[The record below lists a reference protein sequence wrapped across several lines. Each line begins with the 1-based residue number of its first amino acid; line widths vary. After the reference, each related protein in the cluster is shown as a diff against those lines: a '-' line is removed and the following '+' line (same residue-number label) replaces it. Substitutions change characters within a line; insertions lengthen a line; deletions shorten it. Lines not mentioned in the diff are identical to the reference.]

1 MSELPEDYEDL
12 RDELYNH
19 LYRKLERKDENAKRF
34 AAQGTAK
41 EVLHSYVLRHLF
53 SALTS
58 PDRPKRPPPFTINQA
73 HFSELINEHE
83 LHDFLAVLIFAS
95 CNIDAV
101 WTFVQKLVQPNEEE
115 NTLLPVRLPVEKE
128 YLQRVFGSGN
138 PTVNKFYD
146 AQACFATLV
155 IKKGEKNVL
164 KKPHLHRLPWLEE
177 KMLGEGNFGTVRMV
191 RIAKGHFLGWNGP
204 QPAEIARKDYELNKD
219 AEENFENEANMMAR
233 ILQRSKHNNILAS
246 LGTLKIES
254 NPPVFSLF
262 MPRAE
267 EDLQQYMKRGQGAP
281 HGCLSTNSRARII
294 RSALGL
300 AHGLQFLHSEMTIAG
315 QDDLIC
321 YHMDLKPN
329 NVLVFRDDRGDRSDR
344 HEDDRIWKLSDFGM
358 SKVRVIPKQV
368 SGERGPTEIDLGQ
381 WFKRAPPESSP
392 GTRVPRGAS
401 TYISS
406 ELATG
411 KKVNEKSDV
420 WSMGCIVSVL
430 FTFMEYGWDGVEEY
444 SKSRQK
450 ESHQNMDVFYAK
462 DSFIRDN
469 KINSA
474 IRPQHANLIAKAGT
488 RTKEEKSA
496 VERILGFLEGK
507 VLKINEKRCNAKE
520 LADCLEKTWSTYK
533 SICEQT
539 PAPESEGR
547 EPKQRPFSKLWKRN
561 PLSTM

>member
-1 MSELPEDYEDL
+1 
-12 RDELYNH
+12 
-19 LYRKLERKDENAKRF
+19 
-34 AAQGTAK
+34 
-41 EVLHSYVLRHLF
+41 
-53 SALTS
+53 
-58 PDRPKRPPPFTINQA
+58 
-73 HFSELINEHE
+73 
-83 LHDFLAVLIFAS
+83 
-95 CNIDAV
+95 
-101 WTFVQKLVQPNEEE
+101 
-115 NTLLPVRLPVEKE
+115 
-128 YLQRVFGSGN
+128 
-138 PTVNKFYD
+138 
-146 AQACFATLV
+146 
-155 IKKGEKNVL
+155 
-164 KKPHLHRLPWLEE
+164 
-177 KMLGEGNFGTVRMV
+177 
-191 RIAKGHFLGWNGP
+191 
-204 QPAEIARKDYELNKD
+204 
-219 AEENFENEANMMAR
+219 
-233 ILQRSKHNNILAS
+233 
-246 LGTLKIES
+246 
-254 NPPVFSLF
+254 
-262 MPRAE
+262 
-267 EDLQQYMKRGQGAP
+267 
-281 HGCLSTNSRARII
+281 
-294 RSALGL
+294 
-300 AHGLQFLHSEMTIAG
+300 MTIAG

-358 SKVRVIPKQV
+358 SKVR
-368 SGERGPTEIDLGQ
+368 GT
-381 WFKRAPPESSP
+381 
-392 GTRVPRGAS
+392 TRVLARYSCSTRAS